1 MRGTIPA
8 WPLGAGTIGG
18 VETTT
23 VPRRLRGHELLRA
36 VAEGTAGA
44 VGEEFLRCLARN
56 VAEAFAAKLVLIA
69 EADDPSGMHVRALV
83 CWYDGAFIEEPIEYD
98 TAGQPCAV
106 ITEHPWVSFPEALT
120 ERFPDD
126 RPAVELGLESYLAVC
141 LRSSENVHLGHIAVL
156 DARPMEASEE
166 DIAALRIFAARA
178 SAELERRNQARA
190 LEESR
195 ARVIEAA
202 DAERRRF
209 GRDLHDGAQQRLVA
223 VSNLLRVA
231 RMKAD
236 APADELLASAEEE
249 LAQAHAELRE
259 LARGLHPVALSERG
273 LNAALESLCAT
284 SSLDVELD
292 ITDAELPDAI
302 AAAAYF
308 VAAESL
314 ANTARYAQASRVVVR
329 VKPRAGELHIEV
341 ADDGVG
347 GADATGGTGL
357 SGLADRVEV
366 LSGCLDVDSPP
377 GGGTRIHA
385 SIPLPA

>member
-1 MRGTIPA
+1 VQTTPA
-8 WPLGAGTIGG
+8 
-18 VETTT
+18 
-23 VPRRLRGHELLRA
+23 PRRLRGRHLLRA

-44 VGEEFLRCLARN
+44 VGEEFLRGLARN

-69 EADDPSGMHVRALV
+69 EASDPSGMHVRALV
-83 CWYDGAFIEEPIEYD
+83 CWYDGAFVEEPIEYD

-156 DARPMEASEE
+156 DARPMEADEE

-231 RMKAD
+231 RMRAD
-236 APADELLASAEEE
+236 APAEQLLATAAEE

-273 LNAALESLCAT
+273 LRAALESLCAT
-284 SSLDVELD
+284 SSLEVELD
-292 ITDAELPDAI
+292 ITDDDLPDDI

-308 VAAESL
+308 IAAESL
-314 ANTARYAQASRVVVR
+314 ANTARYAQASRVEVHVR
-329 VKPRAGELHIEV
+329 PRAGELHIEV

-347 GADATGGTGL
+347 GADATCGTGL
-357 SGLADRVEV
+357 SGLADRLEV
-366 LSGCLDVDSPP
+366 LKGCFDVESPP
-377 GGGTRIHA
+377 GGGTRVQA
-385 SIPLPA
+385 SIPLAA

>member
-1 MRGTIPA
+1 VWPVGRGTIE
-8 WPLGAGTIGG
+8 G
-18 VETTT
+18 VTATSA
-23 VPRRLRGHELLRA
+23 PGRLRGQELLRA

-44 VGEEFLRCLARN
+44 VGEEFLRGLARH

-69 EADDPSGMHVRALV
+69 EASDPSGMHVRALA
-83 CWYDGAFIEEPIEYD
+83 CWYDGAFVEEPIEYD

-120 ERFPDD
+120 ERFPND
-126 RPAVELGLESYLAVC
+126 RPAIELGLQSYLAVC

-166 DIAALRIFAARA
+166 DVAALRIFAARA

-195 ARVIEAA
+195 ARVIQAA
-202 DAERRRF
+202 DAARRRF

-231 RMKAD
+231 RMKSGE
-236 APADELLASAEEE
+236 PTGELLATAEEE

-273 LNAALESLCAT
+273 LRAALESLCAT
-284 SSLDVELD
+284 SSMTVVLD
-292 ITDAELPDAI
+292 ITDDELPDDI

-314 ANTARYAQASRVVVR
+314 ANTARYAQASRVEVR
-329 VKPRAGELHIEV
+329 VKPRAGELHVEV

-347 GADATGGTGL
+347 GADVSCGTGL

-366 LSGCLDVDSPP
+366 LKGCLDVDSPP
-377 GGGTRIHA
+377 GGGTRVHA
-385 SIPLPA
+385 SIPLAA

>member
-1 MRGTIPA
+1 MSP
-8 WPLGAGTIGG
+8 
-18 VETTT
+18 TTAPT
-23 VPRRLRGHELLRA
+23 RLRGRELLAA

-44 VGEEFLRCLARN
+44 VGEQFLRGLVRS
-56 VAEAFAAKLVLIA
+56 VAEAFAAKLVLVA
-69 EADDPSGMHVRALV
+69 EASDPTGAHVSVVA
-83 CWYDGAFIEEPIEYD
+83 CWHDGAYIDEPFEYD

-126 RPAVELGLESYLAVC
+126 KPAVEMGLESYLAVC
-141 LRSSENVHLGHIAVL
+141 LRSSDDVHLGHIAVL
-156 DARPMEASEE
+156 DARPMEASPE

-178 SAELERRNQARA
+178 GAELERRTQERA
-190 LEESR
+190 LEASR
-195 ARVIEAA
+195 KRVIEAA
-202 DAERRRF
+202 DAERRRV

-231 RMKAD
+231 RLKAD
-236 APADELLASAEEE
+236 DGAVELIAAAEEE

-259 LARGLHPVALSERG
+259 LARGLHPVALGERG
-273 LNAALESLCAT
+273 LKAALESLCST
-284 SSLDVELD
+284 SAMEVGLDVID
-292 ITDAELPDAI
+292 DGVPDDV

-314 ANTARYAQASRVVVR
+314 ANAARYAQASRVDVR
-329 VKPRAGELHIEV
+329 IRPRGGELHVEV

-347 GADATGGTGL
+347 GADPSAGTGL

-366 LSGCLDVDSPP
+366 LRGCLDVESPP
-377 GGGTRIHA
+377 GAGTRVHA
-385 SIPLPA
+385 SIPLAA

>member
-1 MRGTIPA
+1 
-8 WPLGAGTIGG
+8 
-18 VETTT
+18 
-23 VPRRLRGHELLRA
+23 
-36 VAEGTAGA
+36 
-44 VGEEFLRCLARN
+44 
-56 VAEAFAAKLVLIA
+56 
-69 EADDPSGMHVRALV
+69 MHVRALA
-83 CWYDGAFIEEPIEYD
+83 CWYDGAFVEEPIEYD

-120 ERFPDD
+120 ERFPND
-126 RPAVELGLESYLAVC
+126 RPAIELGLQSYLAVC

-166 DIAALRIFAARA
+166 DVAALRIFAARA

-195 ARVIEAA
+195 ARVIQAA
-202 DAERRRF
+202 DAARRRF

-231 RMKAD
+231 RMKSGE
-236 APADELLASAEEE
+236 PTGELLATAEEE

-273 LNAALESLCAT
+273 LRAALESLCAT
-284 SSLDVELD
+284 SSMTVVLD
-292 ITDAELPDAI
+292 ITDDELPDDI

-314 ANTARYAQASRVVVR
+314 ANTARYAQASRVEVR
-329 VKPRAGELHIEV
+329 VKPRAGELHVEV

-347 GADATGGTGL
+347 GADVSCGTGL

-366 LSGCLDVDSPP
+366 LKGCLDVDSPP
-377 GGGTRIHA
+377 GGGTRVHA
-385 SIPLPA
+385 SIPLAA